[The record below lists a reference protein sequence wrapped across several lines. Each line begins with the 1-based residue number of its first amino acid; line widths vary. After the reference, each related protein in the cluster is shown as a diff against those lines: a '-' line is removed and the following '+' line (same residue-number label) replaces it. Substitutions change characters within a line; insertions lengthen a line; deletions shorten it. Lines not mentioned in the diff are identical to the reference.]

1 MKFLARKED
10 MSVPT
15 WVAMLAAALRSSAFG
30 LCVAWSF
37 CLFSIPEFSCQLTG
51 SPFMVSMGSGAAV
64 CAAFLVTGP
73 WAQVD
78 GNRTGAT
85 LAAAVL
91 VALGSL
97 ALTLPLLTGSWGA
110 LAALGL
116 SSAALFVL
124 LLAWFNAYASLSIR
138 VAIVSGALS
147 LLVAAAAC
155 WAVAQLPNRES
166 AIATSALPLL
176 SFLFLPAYSRE
187 KATTKP
193 SETPLRHRSDGY
205 HAVGSLPLL
214 GLALVGFTAEGL
226 QVLDR
231 MEDSFLGTPTID
243 FLAMPAI
250 AATFIIV
257 TACAC
262 PRRATMGAIAKLLFS
277 LYGIAL
283 ALSTFAVSAGPRLA
297 FALSLATPI
306 YGWML
311 LAVLAHERNSAAG
324 IVFCWGWAAT
334 LLGSA
339 IAAALSHLL
348 TVEPALLSIGL
359 AIAMVAAVALVF
371 SRMSLSPPSF
381 PESDDGLQPDDEI
394 NRESR
399 PESDEL
405 SAFCAR
411 YCLSERERQV
421 LKLWIAGRSM
431 RYIREELFISESTV
445 KTHLRHIYDKCNVHN
460 RDELVRAFEEFDS

>member
-1 MKFLARKED
+1 MEFLTRKEGA
-10 MSVPT
+10 S
-15 WVAMLAAALRSSAFG
+15 ALAWTTTLATISRSSAFG
-30 LCVAWSF
+30 FCIAWSF
-37 CLFSIPEFSCQLTG
+37 CLFSIPEFSYQLTS

-64 CAAFLVTGP
+64 CAAFLATGP
-73 WAQVD
+73 WTQIS
-78 GNRTGAT
+78 GNRTGTT
-85 LAAAVL
+85 LAAAAL

-97 ALTLPLLTGSWGA
+97 ALTLPLFTSSWGA
-110 LAALGL
+110 LVALSL

-124 LLAWFNAYASLSIR
+124 LLAWFDAYASLPIR
-138 VAIVSGALS
+138 TAIASGALS
-147 LLVAAAAC
+147 LFVAAAAC

-176 SFLFLPAYSRE
+176 SFLFLPAYPRT
-187 KATTKP
+187 KTTGKP
-193 SETPLRHRSDGY
+193 SKAPLRHRGDGY
-205 HAVGSLPLL
+205 HAVGFLPLL

-226 QVLDR
+226 QVLDH

-243 FLAMPAI
+243 FLTMPAI
-250 AATFIIV
+250 AAAFIIV
-257 TACAC
+257 TVCAY

-283 ALSTFAVSAGPRLA
+283 ALSTFAVSAGPHLA
-297 FALSLATPI
+297 FALSLATPV

-311 LAVLAHERNSAAG
+311 LAVLAHERDCAAG
-324 IVFCWGWAAT
+324 IVFCWGWAAI

-339 IAAALSHLL
+339 IAAVLSRVL

-371 SRMSLSPPSF
+371 FRMSPSPCNTPEPSNDPQPGDESNHKS
-381 PESDDGLQPDDEI
+381 PESGG
-394 NRESR
+394 
-399 PESDEL
+399 L

-411 YCLSERERQV
+411 YCISERECQV

>member
-1 MKFLARKED
+1 MKFLVRKED
-10 MSVPT
+10 MSGPT
-15 WVAMLAAALRSSAFG
+15 WVAMLATTSRSSAFG

-37 CLFSIPEFSCQLTG
+37 CLFSIPEFSHQLAG
-51 SPFMVSMGSGAAV
+51 SPFVLSMGSGAAV
-64 CAAFLVTGP
+64 CAAFLATGP
-73 WAQVD
+73 WARVS
-78 GNRTGAT
+78 GNSTGAV
-85 LAAAVL
+85 LAAAAL

-97 ALTLPLLTGSWGA
+97 ALMLPLSTSSWGA
-110 LAALGL
+110 FVALGL

-124 LLAWFNAYASLSIR
+124 LLAWFDAYASLPIR
-138 VAIVSGALS
+138 AAIASGALS
-147 LLVAAAAC
+147 LFVAAAAC

-176 SFLFLPAYSRE
+176 SFLFLPAYSHE
-187 KATTKP
+187 KTTTKP
-193 SETPLRHRSDGY
+193 SQAPRRHRGDGH
-205 HAVGSLPLL
+205 HAVGPLPLL

-243 FLAMPAI
+243 FLVMPAI
-250 AATFIIV
+250 AATFIV
-257 TACAC
+257 GTVCAY

-306 YGWML
+306 YSWML
-311 LAVLAHERNSAAG
+311 LTALARERDCVSG
-324 IVFCWGWAAT
+324 IVFCWGWAT
-334 LLGSA
+334 MLLGAASA
-339 IAAALSHLL
+339 TVLFHFLV
-348 TVEPALLSIGL
+348 VEPALLSIGL

-371 SRMSLSPPSF
+371 SRMSPSPPNL
-381 PESDDGLQPDDEI
+381 PELDDGPQPDDES
-394 NRESR
+394 NREP
-399 PESDEL
+399 PEIEGL
-405 SAFCAR
+405 SAYCAR
-411 YCLSERERQV
+411 YCLSERECQV
-421 LKLWIAGRSM
+421 LELWIAGRSM